1 MSTSDSY
8 LDQLDR
14 FGEHDPIP
22 VPVPIPAP
30 APAPDL
36 ETVPVVEPAPR
47 VVARQRESILR
58 PDVLAL
64 VLCAL
69 VVVAVTLLAARNQ
82 TIPDVLAT
90 IGLVA
95 LGAGAG
101 VAVPGLRKP

>member
-1 MSTSDSY
+1 VTATFSY
-8 LDQLDR
+8 DEPL
-14 FGEHDPIP
+14 PPAVPP
-22 VPVPIPAP
+22 VIPAP
-30 APAPDL
+30 APAPEL
-36 ETVPVVEPAPR
+36 EAAPVVEPAPR

-58 PDVLAL
+58 PEVLAL

-82 TIPDVLAT
+82 AIPDVLAT